1 MSTGPQRIVIF
12 GAAGWVGRAVL
23 ANLEG
28 RHAIRAVDYGPEAWK
43 AYDDVD
49 GPWHGDIV
57 DGDITDYDH
66 VAAAIE
72 GMDAIIHAA
81 VLGGEVSGG
90 YQPGDDQP
98 WRVNLKGLWNVLEV
112 ARQQE
117 IRRVVHIGSCQVEH
131 PNGAFFDAD
140 VRRPDG
146 SLYAVTKRLQE
157 EMCRQFHDAFKMSIV
172 VLRPCSIV
180 DSRLGIG
187 KNREPLGA
195 QGTGAVCRHDLAE
208 ACRLAVEAEGIGF
221 EVLHTAGLPEAD
233 EFCNTARGREVLGL
247 VYRGDLRR
255 FPDQVSSRLSAIR
268 NCR

>member
-1 MSTGPQRIVIF
+1 MSIGKQRIVVF
-12 GAAGWVGRAVL
+12 GAAGWVGRAIL

-28 RHAIRAVDYGPEAWK
+28 KHAIRAVDYGPEAWK
-43 AYDDVD
+43 AYEDVD
-49 GPWHGDIV
+49 GTWQGEVVHGDIA
-57 DGDITDYDH
+57 DYDH
-66 VAAAIE
+66 VDAAID

-81 VLGGEVSGG
+81 VLGGGVRGG
-90 YQPGDDQP
+90 YQPGDDSP
-98 WRVNLKGLWNVLEV
+98 WSVNLKGLWNVLDV
-112 ARQQE
+112 ARRRE

-131 PNGAFFDAD
+131 PDGIFFDAD

-157 EMCRQFHDAFKMSIV
+157 EMCRQFHDAFGMSIV

-187 KNREPLGA
+187 KNREPLKE
-195 QGTGAVCRHDLAE
+195 QGVGSVCRHDLAE
-208 ACRLAVEAEGIGF
+208 ACRLAVEVEEIGL

-233 EFCNTARGREVLGL
+233 EFCNADRGREVLGL

-255 FPDQVSSRLSAIR
+255 FPEADREE
-268 NCR
+268 